1 MTAVHQAI
9 RAEIESKIMS
19 GEWPPGTRVP
29 VERELMARY
38 GCSRMTV
45 SKALSGL
52 AARGLINRR
61 RGAGSEV
68 ATPHAERAVL
78 EIRDFAKEAAAC
90 GIPYVH
96 TVLRRQTVRLGAK
109 AAARLGLPAGSKVVA
124 VDTLHSVG
132 GAPEA
137 FEERVI
143 SVAAVPEVRTER
155 FRDRPPGT
163 WLLDYVPWTG
173 AEHAIEAVN
182 ATPVVAALLGLATGA
197 ACLVLERRTWQA
209 GRLITQARLTQSGER
224 HRLIGRFAPA
234 GPG

>member
-1 MTAVHQAI
+1 MTTVHQAI
-9 RAEIESKIMS
+9 QVEIETKIIS

-29 VERELMARY
+29 VEHELMARY
-38 GCSRMTV
+38 DCSRMTV

-68 ATPHAERAVL
+68 AAPHAERAVL
-78 EIRDFAKEAAAC
+78 EIRDFAKEAATS
-90 GIPYVH
+90 GIPYAH
-96 TVLRRQTVRLGAK
+96 TVLRRETVRLAAK
-109 AAARLGLPAGSKVVA
+109 AAARLGLPSGSKVVA

-137 FEERVI
+137 FEERLI
-143 SVAAVPEVRTER
+143 NIAAVPEVRAER
-155 FRDRPPGT
+155 FRTCPPGT
-163 WLLDYVPWTG
+163 WLLDYVPWTD

-182 ATPVVAALLGLATGA
+182 APPAVATLLGLKPGT

-209 GRLITQARLTQSGER
+209 GRLITQARLTYSGER
-224 HRLIGRFAPA
+224 HRLVGRFSPT
-234 GPG
+234 GQT